1 METAPTVHLTMDI
14 GTDDG
19 TMGTDMIGAVN
30 CAAMASAAV
39 NAHVISVLLQVMK
52 PRKRKKKIPKKQRQT
67 KDQRRQIRLQKWK
80 QWLLT
85 YTGSPKHMNKH
96 YRERFHVDAV
106 TAAKDLQSLGVSY
119 TQEQLDRL
127 RLAEEH
133 RIQQLHK
140 KEQESGHQ
148 KTSDFYD
155 DCDDCFAYIAG
166 YTSGGAAYGLQWED
180 VGIDPDLPFDE
191 KVRLYQSGTY

>member
-1 METAPTVHLTMDI
+1 
-14 GTDDG
+14 
-19 TMGTDMIGAVN
+19 MIGAVN
-30 CAAMASAAV
+30 CVEMAGAAA
-39 NAHVISVLLQVMK
+39 NAHAISVLLQVMK
-52 PRKRKKKIPKKQRQT
+52 PRKGKKQMPKKQRQT
-67 KDQRRQIRLQKWK
+67 KEQRRQIRLQKGK

-96 YRERFHVDAV
+96 YRGWFHVDAV
-106 TAAKDLQSLGVSY
+106 TAAKDLQSLGVNY

-127 RLAEEH
+127 RSVEEY

-140 KEQESGHQ
+140 KKKESEFQ
-148 KTSDFYD
+148 KMSDFYD
-155 DCDDCFAYIAG
+155 DCDDRFACIVG

-191 KVRLYQSGTY
+191 KVRLYQSGTH

>member
-1 METAPTVHLTMDI
+1 
-14 GTDDG
+14 
-19 TMGTDMIGAVN
+19 MIGVVN
-30 CAAMASAAV
+30 CAAMAGAAA

-52 PRKRKKKIPKKQRQT
+52 PRKRKKKMPQKQRQT
-67 KDQRRQIRLQKWK
+67 KEQRRQIRLQKGK

-85 YTGSPKHMNKH
+85 YTGSPKYMNKH

-106 TAAKDLQSLGVSY
+106 TATKDLQSLGVSY

-140 KEQESGHQ
+140 KKQESGHQ
-148 KTSDFYD
+148 KMSDFYD
-155 DCDDCFAYIAG
+155 DCDDRFAYIAG